1 MEGEWLSVDTLLQN
15 DTCGGIMFADF
26 DLRVNREGLT
36 CESIVNNGK
45 VNFHV
50 SAF

>member
-1 MEGEWLSVDTLLQN
+1 
-15 DTCGGIMFADF
+15 MFADF
-26 DLRVNREGLT
+26 DLRVNREELT
-36 CESIVNNGK
+36 CESIVNNGR